1 MLTPASFAKSSAQL
15 AELQRQLQR
24 SKENIG
30 LRVDVEFREA
40 LNRELMLR
48 KAVAET
54 KAEFDSLNARSF
66 EYQALKREAE
76 ADKTLL

>member
-1 MLTPASFAKSSAQL
+1 M
-15 AELQRQLQR
+15 QR